1 MNPATLRLGS
11 GRALDR
17 LEFPQLKELLRARLT
32 SAPGRRAL
40 ERLAPSA
47 DRAWIAAELARVGEA
62 RAFLGAEGEL
72 GFGGLA
78 DPAPLV
84 EKLGVS
90 EVVLSPEE
98 LLDLCT
104 LLAASTE
111 ARQRLGAPR
120 LRQLLPRLRE
130 LAAGLAD
137 FAALERDIR
146 RRILPGGE
154 LDDHASP
161 ELAELR
167 HEIQRTESQLHRTLR
182 RVREQAAQ
190 QAALQDEFVTL
201 RGGRLVLPIR
211 ADARTR
217 PEGVVH
223 AASGTGHT
231 LFLEPLETI
240 ALNNELV
247 RLREEEAM
255 EIRRILRGL
264 TERLAARKTALE
276 QAAEILGEL
285 DSLFARARYARDFR
299 CTLPALNANGELTLT
314 AIRHPLLEASLKKEF
329 NPAAPAAG
337 SPRAGARGLNVKE
350 EAERNGEVVPIS
362 LRLDAD
368 HHVLVISGPNAG
380 GKTAAL
386 KTLGLT
392 ALAAQAGIPVPADEA
407 TLPVFDHIL
416 ADIGDEQSLVENLS
430 TFSAH
435 ILNLRAM
442 ADEAGAQSLVLL
454 DELGA
459 ATSPEEGA
467 ALGIALLEHFRRRG
481 ALTVATTHHER
492 LKAYAAS
499 TTGVLNAAVE
509 FDEVNLRPTYRL
521 LVGVPGV
528 SSGLEMAARLGLSA
542 DIVAAARKNITAEG
556 AESAE
561 LIRSLH
567 QTQQELER
575 LQGEVRG
582 ELDRL
587 RAERVELHR
596 DWVNDQQKKL
606 AELERSLHA
615 ILGEYRKEMRQVLD
629 AVRDHKLR
637 EKLEK
642 AGTRQLGKV
651 AAEFKEEFDT
661 TVVQHLGEAARP
673 AAVAK
678 HVKPEELVP
687 GARVKL
693 RGIARRGVIL
703 SKLGAESVEVQVGS
717 LRMRVRADDVE
728 AVEAASPETRKA
740 KIEIRKEKIG
750 AEETAAPLELHVR
763 GLRVEEALEKVDKFL
778 DEAVLAG
785 HAEVRIVHG
794 VGTGKLK
801 KALSEFLKPHLHVES
816 VREAEREHGGAGVA
830 VVTLRTGN

>member
-1 MNPATLRLGS
+1 MAPAACMNPAT
-11 GRALDR
+11 LDR
-17 LEFPQLKELLRARLT
+17 LEFPQLKDLLRARLT

-47 DRAWIAAELARVGEA
+47 DRAWIAAELERVGEV
-62 RAFLGAEGEL
+62 RAFLAQEGEL

-78 DPAPLV
+78 DPAPLI

-111 ARQRLGAPR
+111 TRQQLGAPR
-120 LRQLLPRLRE
+120 LRPLLPRLRE

-167 HEIQRTESQLHRTLR
+167 SEIQRTESQLHRTLR

-211 ADARTR
+211 ADARAR

-264 TERLAARKTALE
+264 TERLASRKAGLE
-276 QAAEILGEL
+276 QAADTLGEL

-299 CTLPALNANGELTLT
+299 CTLPTLNSDHPEASGLTLT
-314 AIRHPLLEASLKKEF
+314 AIRHPLLEASRK
-329 NPAAPAAG
+329 
-337 SPRAGARGLNVKE
+337 
-350 EAERNGEVVPIS
+350 AERNGEVVPIS

-368 HHVLVISGPNAG
+368 NHVLVISGPNAG

-386 KTLGLT
+386 KTLGLA
-392 ALAAQAGIPVPADEA
+392 ALAAQAGIPVPAEEA
-407 TLPVFDHIL
+407 VLPVFEHIL

-442 ADEAGAQSLVLL
+442 AEEAGARSLVLL

-481 ALTVATTHHER
+481 AMTVATTHHER

-499 TTGVLNAAVE
+499 TAGAMNAAVE

-542 DIVAAARKNITAEG
+542 DIVAAARKNITAEDR
-556 AESAE
+556 ESAE

-582 ELDRL
+582 ELERL
-587 RAERVELHR
+587 RAERVALQRE
-596 DWVNDQQKKL
+596 WVKDQQKKL
-606 AELERSLHA
+606 GELERSLQA

-673 AAVAK
+673 VAVK
-678 HVKPEELVP
+678 RVKPEELVP
-687 GARVKL
+687 GARDQL
-693 RGIARRGVIL
+693 RGIARRGVVL
-703 SKLGAESVEVQVGS
+703 SKLDASTVEVQIGS
-717 LRMRVRADDVE
+717 LRMRAKADDVE
-728 AVEAASPETRKA
+728 TVDTAPIETRKA
-740 KIEIRKEKIG
+740 KL
-750 AEETAAPLELHVR
+750 ETRPTGPTANELQIR
-763 GLRVEEALEKVDKFL
+763 GLRVEEGLEQVDKFL
-778 DEAVLAG
+778 DQAVLAEHG
-785 HAEVRIVHG
+785 EVRIVHG
-794 VGTGKLK
+794 VGTGALK
-801 KALSEFLKPHLHVES
+801 KAVLEFLASHPHVES
-816 VREAEREHGGAGVA
+816 CREAERKQGGAGVT
-830 VVTLRTGN
+830 VVTLRKAEL

>member
-1 MNPATLRLGS
+1 MNPAT
-11 GRALDR
+11 LDR
-17 LEFPQLKELLRARLT
+17 LEFPQLKDLLRARLT

-40 ERLAPSA
+40 ARLEPSA
-47 DRAWIAAELARVGEA
+47 DRAWIAAELERVGEA
-62 RAFLGAEGEL
+62 RAFLGEEGEL

-78 DPAPLV
+78 DPAPLL

-104 LLAASTE
+104 LLAASTDT
-111 ARQRLGAPR
+111 RQRLGAPR
-120 LRQLLPRLRE
+120 LRSLLPRLRE
-130 LAAGLAD
+130 LAAGLSD

-167 HEIQRTESQLHRTLR
+167 SEIQRTESRLHRTLR

-240 ALNNELV
+240 ALNNDLV

-264 TERLAARKTALE
+264 TERLAARKAALG
-276 QAAEILGEL
+276 QAAGILGEL

-299 CTLPALNANGELTLT
+299 CTLPALNSDQALTLT
-314 AIRHPLLEASLKKEF
+314 AIRHPLLEAALKSRF
-329 NPAAPAAG
+329 SPAASAAG
-337 SPRAGARGLNVKE
+337 GELSPRAEARGLNRDE
-350 EAERNGEVVPIS
+350 GREERNGEVVPIS
-362 LRLDAD
+362 LRLDSD

-386 KTLGLT
+386 KTLGLA
-392 ALAAQAGIPVPADEA
+392 ALAAQAGIPVPAEEA
-407 TLPVFDHIL
+407 VLPVFDHIL

-442 ADEAGAQSLVLL
+442 ADEAGARSLVLL
-454 DELGA
+454 DELAA

-481 ALTVATTHHER
+481 AMTVATTHHER

-499 TTGVLNAAVE
+499 TRGALNAAVE

-521 LVGVPGV
+521 LTGVPGV
-528 SSGLEMAARLGLSA
+528 SSGLEMAARLGLGA
-542 DIVAAARKNITAEG
+542 DIVAAARKNITAED

-582 ELDRL
+582 ELERL
-587 RAERVELHR
+587 RVERDQLHR
-596 DWVNDQQKKL
+596 DWVKDQQKKL
-606 AELERSLHA
+606 AELERSLQA

-651 AAEFKEEFDT
+651 AAGFKEEFDT

-673 AAVAK
+673 AAAK
-678 HVKPEELVP
+678 RVKPEELVP

-717 LRMRVRADDVE
+717 LRMRVSADDIEEVE
-728 AVEAASPETRKA
+728 TE
-740 KIEIRKEKIG
+740 KEKRPPKITVRTEPT
-750 AEETAAPLELHVR
+750 AEAPRTQRTAVAELHVR

-785 HAEVRIVHG
+785 HTEVRIVHG
-794 VGTGKLK
+794 IGKGAIK
-801 KALSEFLKPHLHVES
+801 KALAEFLASHPHVES
-816 VREAEREHGGAGVA
+816 SREAEREHGGAGVA
-830 VVTLRTGN
+830 VVTLRTSN